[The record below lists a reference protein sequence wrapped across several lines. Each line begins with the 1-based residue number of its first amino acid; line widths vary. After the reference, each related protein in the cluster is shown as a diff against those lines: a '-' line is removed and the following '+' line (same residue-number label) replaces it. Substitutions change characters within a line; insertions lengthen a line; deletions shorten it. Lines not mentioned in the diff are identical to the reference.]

1 MGWSSA
7 SWEPSALIARSV
19 AVPSLAPTVIARLA
33 GWPAVLVLRR
43 EWGLYGFKYALVHLL
58 AQVTLDYGGALGV
71 WVADV
76 LPKWYALMGMASLLL
91 MVPLAITSAPG
102 WVARLGVWWK
112 RLHRLAYVAAGRLDA
127 FFERDA
133 TYAWDVAAGSLMIQE
148 AGGRCEDLDGGALNI
163 HDRNVSNV
171 LGTINP
177 VAEITRQAHD
187 AGTGENRSYLHP
199 HLLEQNQHHHAPQ
212 DDE

>member
-1 MGWSSA
+1 MA
-7 SWEPSALIARSV
+7 PARSGAARVRPLRIAGHVV
-19 AVPSLAPTVIARLA
+19 ALAPGLLLLVLYLTGGLGPWPARQVVLWTGRIAIALLVASLAPTVLARLA
-33 GWPAVLVLRR
+33 RWPAVLVLRR

-112 RLHRLAYVAAGRLDA
+112 RLHRLAYVAAGAAVVHYLWTVKSARTGPYLA
-127 FFERDA
+127 AGALLVLLAARVVFALRPARDA
-133 TYAWDVAAGSLMIQE
+133 MQ
-148 AGGRCEDLDGGALNI
+148 
-163 HDRNVSNV
+163 
-171 LGTINP
+171 GT
-177 VAEITRQAHD
+177 
-187 AGTGENRSYLHP
+187 
-199 HLLEQNQHHHAPQ
+199 QHESH
-212 DDE
+212 E